1 VRLIGPD
8 GKQLGIVDLNEAL
21 ATAKEHVLDLVEISA
36 DASPPV
42 CRVMDYGKFLFEQ
55 GKRQKK
61 KTKQIHIKELKM
73 RPGTDIGDY
82 QVKLRKAVEFLQNG
96 DKVKFTVRFRGRE
109 MAYQRQG
116 MDMLKRI
123 EQDLLEQGS
132 VEQMPKMEG
141 RQMVMVV
148 GQKRKQGNPVIA
160 SECKRARQSRMVR
173 RLDCFALL
181 TMTEEINV
189 LQAMTMKNEL

>member
-1 VRLIGPD
+1 MRLIGPD

-21 ATAKEHVLDLVEISA
+21 ATAKEHVLDLVEISG

-61 KTKQIHIKELKM
+61 KTKQVHIKELKM

-116 MDMLKRI
+116 MDLLKRI
-123 EQDLLEQGS
+123 EQDLLEHGS

-148 GQKRKQGNPVIA
+148 GQKK
-160 SECKRARQSRMVR
+160 K
-173 RLDCFALL
+173 
-181 TMTEEINV
+181 
-189 LQAMTMKNEL
+189 